1 MARFRVSSQSRAVPR
16 ASLGPVG
23 GAGSS
28 VARRGHWANLEEVAF
43 ARPSRTGRYTGV
55 RSPMP
60 QQRLLHFL
68 VFAKSVEE
76 LLAAGESD
84 SVQD

>member
-1 MARFRVSSQSRAVPR
+1 
-16 ASLGPVG
+16 
-23 GAGSS
+23 
-28 VARRGHWANLEEVAF
+28 
-43 ARPSRTGRYTGV
+43 
-55 RSPMP
+55 MP